1 VIRVEVA
8 VVGSADFVTGF
19 LLAGVR
25 KTFITTDAD
34 LEPTL
39 KEVLKEEDIGI
50 LIMNSD
56 DVEKL
61 SAPLRIALDDSVEP
75 TVISIGGAADERTHL
90 REKIRR
96 SVGVDLWK

>member
-1 VIRVEVA
+1 VVCVEVA
-8 VVGSADFVTGF
+8 VVGNADFVIGF

-25 KTFITTDAD
+25 KTFMTTDAD

-39 KEVLKEEDIGI
+39 KEVLKDEDIGI

-61 SAPLRIALDDSVEP
+61 STPLRIALDDSVEP

-90 REKIRR
+90 REKIKR

>member
-1 VIRVEVA
+1 VEVA
-8 VVGSADFVTGF
+8 VVGNADFVTGF

-39 KEVLKEEDIGI
+39 KKVLKDEEIGI
-50 LIMNSD
+50 LIINSD
-56 DVEKL
+56 DVGKL
-61 SAPLRIALDDSVEP
+61 STPLRIALDDSVEP
-75 TVISIGGAADERTHL
+75 TVISIGGAGEERTHL
-90 REKIRR
+90 REKIKQ

>member
-1 VIRVEVA
+1 VVRVEVA
-8 VVGSADFVTGF
+8 VVGNADFVTGF

-25 KTFITTDAD
+25 KTFITTDAS
-34 LEPTL
+34 LESTL
-39 KEVLKEEDIGI
+39 KEVLKEEDVGI

-61 SAPLRIALDDSVEP
+61 STPLRIALDDSVEP
-75 TVISIGGAADERTHL
+75 TVISIGGAVDERTHL
-90 REKIRR
+90 REKIKR

>member
-8 VVGSADFVTGF
+8 VVGNSDFVTGF

-25 KTFITTDAD
+25 KTFITTDAS

-61 SAPLRIALDDSVEP
+61 STPLRIALDDSVEP
-75 TVISIGGAADERTHL
+75 TVISIGGAADTRTHL
-90 REKIRR
+90 REKIKR

>member
-1 VIRVEVA
+1 VEVA
-8 VVGSADFVTGF
+8 VVGSAEFVTGF

-25 KTFITTDAD
+25 KTFIATDAD

-39 KEVLKEEDIGI
+39 KHVLRDEEIGI
-50 LIMNSD
+50 LIINSD

-61 SAPLRIALDDSVEP
+61 STPLRIALDDSVEP
-75 TVISIGGAADERTHL
+75 TVISIGGAAEERTHL
-90 REKIRR
+90 RDKIRR

>member
-1 VIRVEVA
+1 MIRVEVA

-39 KEVLKEEDIGI
+39 KEVLKGRGYRDFDHEQ
-50 LIMNSD
+50 
-56 DVEKL
+56 
-61 SAPLRIALDDSVEP
+61 
-75 TVISIGGAADERTHL
+75 
-90 REKIRR
+90 RR
-96 SVGVDLWK
+96 R

>member
-1 VIRVEVA
+1 MEIA
-8 VVGSADFVTGF
+8 VVGNADFVTGF

-25 KTFITTDAD
+25 KTIIAADAD
-34 LEPTL
+34 LEPTIKGIL
-39 KEVLKEEDIGI
+39 SDRDIGI

-61 SAPLRIALDDSVEP
+61 SMPLQAALDDSIEP
-75 TVISIGGAADERTHL
+75 TVVSIGGMGQERTHL
-90 REKIRR
+90 REKIKR

>member
-1 VIRVEVA
+1 VSCVEVA
-8 VVGSADFVTGF
+8 VVGSQDFVTGF

-39 KEVLKEEDIGI
+39 KEALKDEDIGI

-61 SAPLRIALDDSVEP
+61 SMPLRITLDDSVEP
-75 TVISIGGAADERTHL
+75 TVISIGGEGEERTHL
-90 REKIRR
+90 REKIKR

>member
-1 VIRVEVA
+1 MEIA
-8 VVGSADFVTGF
+8 VVGNADFVTGF

-25 KTFITTDAD
+25 KTFIADDAD
-34 LEPTL
+34 LEPTI
-39 KEVLKEEDIGI
+39 KEILRDQDIGI

-61 SAPLRIALDDSVEP
+61 SMPLQTALDDSIEP
-75 TVISIGGAADERTHL
+75 TVVSIGGMGEERTHL
-90 REKIRR
+90 REKIKR

>member
-1 VIRVEVA
+1 VVSCVEVA

-39 KEVLKEEDIGI
+39 KK
-50 LIMNSD
+50 
-56 DVEKL
+56 
-61 SAPLRIALDDSVEP
+61 A
-75 TVISIGGAADERTHL
+75 
-90 REKIRR
+90 
-96 SVGVDLWK
+96 